1 MTVIKHTNKEN
12 IGMCV
17 LMEFISD
24 KMKKMGKTW
33 IFPHAGHP
41 QFNYHGC
48 PTW

>member
-24 KMKKMGKTW
+24 EMKKNEKNMDFSAY
-33 IFPHAGHP
+33 II
-41 QFNYHGC
+41 
-48 PTW
+48 PTI